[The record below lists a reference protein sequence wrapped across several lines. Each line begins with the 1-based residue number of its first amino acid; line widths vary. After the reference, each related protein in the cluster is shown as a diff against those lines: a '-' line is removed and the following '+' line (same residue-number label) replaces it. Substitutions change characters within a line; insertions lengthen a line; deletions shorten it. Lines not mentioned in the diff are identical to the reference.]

1 MLTDVNLTQQK
12 FGTLK
17 SDILRFICFQYDESV
32 WQFGGNQLPWVVLDE
47 ETLQNYEDMAYS
59 FFHTGTGDDDAE
71 DEDSDDYE
79 NVSDDDYEE
88 CSKIEIDMEP
98 NGFSNTCSAD
108 DFRWLFSFNIEMYV
122 IYAHC
127 KFLHSSILWLR

>member
-12 FGTLK
+12 FGTLN
-17 SDILRFICFQYDESV
+17 SDILHFICFQYDESV
-32 WQFGGNQLPWVVLDE
+32 WQFGGNQLPWVILDE

-71 DEDSDDYE
+71 DEDEDDYE

-88 CSKIEIDMEP
+88 CSEIEIDMEP

-108 DFRWLFSFNIEMYV
+108 DFR
-122 IYAHC
+122 
-127 KFLHSSILWLR
+127 